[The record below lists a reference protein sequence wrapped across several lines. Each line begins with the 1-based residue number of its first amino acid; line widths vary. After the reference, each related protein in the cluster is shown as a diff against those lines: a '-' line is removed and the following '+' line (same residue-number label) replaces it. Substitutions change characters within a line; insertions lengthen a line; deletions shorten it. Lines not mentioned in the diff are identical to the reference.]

1 MKLFSTLVVISVLC
15 IAKGCDDFSLDFG
28 NAECDGNECHY
39 SCNNGWELLGFES
52 NSCVDG
58 EWLHPHSMCNPMPE
72 FCGDKVNGVTVKCP
86 KLSDELMDRMLEIFD
101 AVSNFEALEE
111 IHGVQE
117 DVEEEAE
124 AQELIRGFGGGKI
137 NCASLCK
144 MPCPF
149 FVQGKKSGRARR
161 NAIKRYNQ
169 CIRCRKERKCPQGY
183 RQNVEGIFTF

>member
-1 MKLFSTLVVISVLC
+1 MTFTLLFQ
-15 IAKGCDDFSLDFG
+15 
-28 NAECDGNECHY
+28 
-39 SCNNGWELLGFES
+39 
-52 NSCVDG
+52 
-58 EWLHPHSMCNPMPE
+58 
-72 FCGDKVNGVTVKCP
+72 KVNGVTVKCP

-149 FVQGKKSGRARR
+149 FVQGKSKYG
-161 NAIKRYNQ
+161 
-169 CIRCRKERKCPQGY
+169 GY
-183 RQNVEGIFTF
+183 W

>member
-1 MKLFSTLVVISVLC
+1 
-15 IAKGCDDFSLDFG
+15 
-28 NAECDGNECHY
+28 
-39 SCNNGWELLGFES
+39 
-52 NSCVDG
+52 
-58 EWLHPHSMCNPMPE
+58 
-72 FCGDKVNGVTVKCP
+72 
-86 KLSDELMDRMLEIFD
+86 MDRMLEIFD

-169 CIRCRKERKCPQGY
+169 CIRCRKESKCPQGY